1 MADRLTSIIIPMFNE
16 SSWIVE
22 TLMRCC
28 DINLRKE
35 IIVVDNNSS
44 DNSYDLVYDFI
55 NRKNL
60 TKEVILLSEK
70 KQGKANA
77 VKKGLS
83 VAGGDY
89 VVFHDA
95 DLEYDPRFIPQIV
108 KALEEHDFAIGCR
121 VCRPYGIGIGPFIA
135 NKILLRLI
143 QKKYAASISDI
154 FTAQRGFRKG
164 VIDSLPLAASNFE
177 METELTIRALNEG
190 CSFKEID
197 VTYTPRSRG
206 EGKKINVSDFF
217 SIILSYFSV
226 SRRLSRKKLSL
237 QRFAGVKYRR

>member
-16 SSWIVE
+16 SSWIIK
-22 TLMRCC
+22 TLIRCC
-28 DINLRKE
+28 DIDLRKE

-44 DNSYDLVYDFI
+44 DNSYDLVHGFI

-83 VAGGDY
+83 VARGDY

-143 QKKYAASISDI
+143 QKRYSVSISDI

-164 VIDSLPLAASNFE
+164 VIDSLPLASSNFE

-190 CSFKEID
+190 FSFKEID

-217 SIILSYFSV
+217 SIIFSYFSV
-226 SRRLSRKKLSL
+226 SRRLSRKTVGKAVLAPIHR
-237 QRFAGVKYRR
+237 Q